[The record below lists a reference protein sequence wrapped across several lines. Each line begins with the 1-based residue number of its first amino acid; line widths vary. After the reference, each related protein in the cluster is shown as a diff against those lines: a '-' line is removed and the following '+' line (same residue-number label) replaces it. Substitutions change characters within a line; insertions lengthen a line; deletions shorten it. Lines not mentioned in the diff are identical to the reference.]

1 MIPIED
7 IRQAA
12 RAMESM
18 VLKTPLLHSPALSR
32 MFGGQIYLKL
42 ENLQKTGSFK
52 IRGATYKLLQCRD
65 RIGAG
70 GVVAASAGN
79 HAQGVALAAR
89 QLGVE
94 AAIVMP
100 EWVSI
105 SKQEATRTYQGKVII
120 HGQSVDESLE
130 KARELARQD
139 RTFIHPFDD
148 PEVITGQGTIG
159 LEIFAQLEDPD
170 LIVVPVGGGGLIS
183 GIASVARQLRP
194 DTQVVGVQA
203 AECPGAYESFLKG
216 GITPAQGKS
225 SIADGISVKQIGEH
239 TFDIIRSC
247 VDDMVLVEDEQI
259 AAAVLM
265 LLERKKILAEGS
277 GAAPLAAVLTGA
289 VKLPRGGNTVLVI
302 SGGNVDSPL
311 LGRIIDQGL
320 IKSGRV
326 MRVQVRMPDV
336 PGSLA
341 QLLQRVAE
349 TRANVL
355 HIFHDRHVRGT
366 PLYVTHVRLELET
379 RGPGHVR
386 EIERA
391 LAESGYT
398 FEIR

>member
-1 MIPIED
+1 MIPIEQ
-7 IRQAA
+7 IRRAA
-12 RAMESM
+12 RAVEDR
-18 VLKTPLLHSPALSR
+18 VFKTPLLHSPTFSR
-32 MFGGQIYLKL
+32 MFGGQVYLKL

-52 IRGATYKLLQCRD
+52 IRGATYKLLQCREQ
-65 RIGAG
+65 IGAA

-79 HAQGVALAAR
+79 HAQGVALAAK
-89 QLGVE
+89 QLGFE

-105 SKQEATRTYQGKVII
+105 GKQEATRAYRGRVII
-120 HGQSVDESLE
+120 HGQSVGESLE
-130 KARELARQD
+130 KARELAQQG
-139 RTFIHPFDD
+139 RTFVHPFDD
-148 PEVITGQGTIG
+148 VDVITGQGTIG
-159 LEIFAQLEDPD
+159 LEIFDQLEDPD

-183 GIASVARQLRP
+183 GIASAARQLRP
-194 DTQVVGVQA
+194 DTQVVGVQT

-216 GITPAQGKS
+216 RITSVEGTS
-225 SIADGISVKQIGEH
+225 SLADGISVKQIGER
-239 TFDIIRSC
+239 TFDIIRRC

-259 AAAVLM
+259 ASAVLM
-265 LLERKKILAEGS
+265 LLERKKTLAEGS

-289 VKLPRGGNTVLVI
+289 VKVPQGGNTVLVI

-326 MRVQVRMPDV
+326 MRVQVRMADV

-341 QLLQRVAE
+341 NLLQRVAE

-366 PLYVTHVRLELET
+366 PLYVTHVQLELET
-379 RGPGHVR
+379 RGPRHVA

-391 LAESGYT
+391 LEKAGYR
-398 FEIR
+398 FEMK